1 MCVGS
6 RDFEQKFLLYWQ
18 LSLILSYDVEVLVFY
33 SVQLSFWIMIEE
45 QALLLQKII
54 SAQNGTCSFI
64 SIACLSSLALTSPF
78 LILKPSLKNDF

>member
-6 RDFEQKFLLYWQ
+6 RNFEQKFLLYWQ

-64 SIACLSSLALTSPF
+64 FFNMPIFIGLDLTIMTRSLS
-78 LILKPSLKNDF
+78 